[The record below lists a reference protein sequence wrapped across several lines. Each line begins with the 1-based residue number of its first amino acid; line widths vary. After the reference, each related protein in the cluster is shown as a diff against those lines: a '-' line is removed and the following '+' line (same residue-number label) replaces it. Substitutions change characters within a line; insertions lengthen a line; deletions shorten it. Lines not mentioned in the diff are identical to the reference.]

1 MIKLSEHIKDE
12 WKTKEIIKPQENN
25 GLNEGLLRLILEPLG
40 IYFIATWLANVFE
53 KIADYQD
60 GFNSKLIPA
69 QKEIVKNVGGDDIV
83 KKINNAYYA
92 GATPARMAEI
102 YVKHP
107 ETQKEIQK
115 YKNDK
120 RVEEG
125 GGIDALE
132 KELIKLMTKA
142 YADIKLQRKTV
153 KDLEKAI
160 K

>member
-12 WKTKEIIKPQENN
+12 WKTKEIIKTENN
-25 GLNEGLLRLILEPLG
+25 NRLDEGLLRLILEPLG
-40 IYFIATWLANVFE
+40 IYFVAKWLANLFE

-69 QKEIVKNVGGDDIV
+69 QKEIVKNVGSDDII
-83 KKINNAYYA
+83 KKINDAYYA

-102 YVKHP
+102 YVNHP
-107 ETQKEIQK
+107 ETKKEIQK
-115 YKNDK
+115 YKNDE
-120 RVEEG
+120 RVIEG
-125 GGIDALE
+125 GGIEELK
-132 KELIKLMTKA
+132 KELVKVMTQA
-142 YADIKLQRKTV
+142 YGDVKLQRKTV

>member
-1 MIKLSEHIKDE
+1 
-12 WKTKEIIKPQENN
+12 
-25 GLNEGLLRLILEPLG
+25 
-40 IYFIATWLANVFE
+40 
-53 KIADYQD
+53 
-60 GFNSKLIPA
+60 
-69 QKEIVKNVGGDDIV
+69 
-83 KKINNAYYA
+83 
-92 GATPARMAEI
+92 MAEI

-142 YADIKLQRKTV
+142 YSDIKLQRKTV